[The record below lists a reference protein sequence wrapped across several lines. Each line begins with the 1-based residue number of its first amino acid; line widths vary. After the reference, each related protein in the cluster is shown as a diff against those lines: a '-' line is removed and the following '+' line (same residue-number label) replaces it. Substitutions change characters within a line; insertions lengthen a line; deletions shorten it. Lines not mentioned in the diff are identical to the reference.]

1 MHESQTQAGAEKTQ
15 LRLGY
20 ISLTDCAPLAVA
32 HELGLFRDEGLTV
45 TLCREPSWSNI
56 RDKVALGLLDGA
68 HMLATLP
75 LVMHAGAGAVHE
87 PMTVPLVLSLNGNAI
102 TVSAELY
109 DALKDAAPEAT
120 AAGHAAGLK
129 VLIERGRSLRFAHV
143 FPGSTHFYQLCD
155 WLLAAGIDPLRDV
168 QLTVVTPA
176 RMVDALAT
184 GAIDGICVGEPW
196 NTDAVLA
203 GLGHIMMTSAELW
216 PNRAEKV
223 LGFTHSFAEGHP
235 RTVAALTRALL
246 RAGAWLDAP
255 GNRARAAQLLAGR
268 GYVDASSTVIE
279 AALNGRRYN
288 SAGSYQGDLPDFL
301 VFGRYAAGFPWLD
314 DALWMLAQMQRLGR
328 LPAQTDMAA
337 TARAVLAPE
346 VCREAALALGLPC
359 PSVDERPGTPHTGP
373 WSLTEATAPIDMGPD
388 RPLYAGDPV
397 PANVALKTSQ

>member
-1 MHESQTQAGAEKTQ
+1 MHESQNHAGAEKTQ

-20 ISLTDCAPLAVA
+20 ISLSDCAPLAVA
-32 HELGLFRDEGLTV
+32 HEFGLFRDEELQV

-120 AAGHAAGLK
+120 AAGHATGLK
-129 VLIERGRSLRFAHV
+129 VLIEQGRNLRFAHV

-168 QLTVVTPA
+168 QLSVVTPA
-176 RMVDALAT
+176 RMVDALAM

-203 GLGHIMMTSAELW
+203 GLGHIMVTSAELW

-223 LGFTHSFAEGHP
+223 LGFTRSFAEHHP

-255 GNRARAAQLLAGR
+255 GNRPRAAQLLAGR
-268 GYVDASSTVIE
+268 GYLDASSTVIE
-279 AALNGRRYN
+279 AALNGRRYD
-288 SAGSYQGDLPDFL
+288 SAGSYQDNLPDFL
-301 VFGRYAAGFPWLD
+301 VFGRYAAAFPWLD
-314 DALWMLAQMQRLGR
+314 DALWMLSQMQRLGR
-328 LPAQTDMAA
+328 LPPQADIETL
-337 TARAVLAPE
+337 AREVLAPE
-346 VCREAALALGLPC
+346 ICREAAQDLGLAC
-359 PSVDERPGTPHTGP
+359 PSVEQRPGAPHAGP
-373 WSLTEATAPIDMGPD
+373 WSLTEASAPIDMGPD
-388 RPLYAGDPV
+388 RPLYAADLGSAPDEV
-397 PANVALKTSQ
+397 KT